1 MGGSL
6 NRNPRLSLVTPAYNE
21 ESGIRTAL
29 EAFAGTLSRITPE
42 WEIIVVDDGSYDRTY
57 EEIRK
62 VCRMEP
68 RVRAIRLSRNFGKEG
83 ALLAGLRH
91 ASGDAAITIDS
102 DLQHPPE
109 VIPRLVE
116 EWRRGA
122 LVVHAFK
129 LNRGKD
135 HWITR
140 ARAALFNATLSILS
154 GMDMMNAS
162 DFKLLDRI
170 VIDSI
175 VDEIRER
182 RRFYRGLTQWVGYK
196 QASVGFEVEPRTAGK
211 GKWLLRDLLSL
222 AVTGVVSFSSMPLRI
237 VTILGLIMILFGVVI
252 AIDAL
257 ISYFRGL
264 AVSGFATLIITN
276 IFIGSIVMISLGVI
290 GEYIAKI
297 YEEVK
302 KRPPYLIASRM
313 NFSARSTDGRGE
325 APDAEEGR

>member
-1 MGGSL
+1 MSTST
-6 NRNPRLSLVTPAYNE
+6 NRNPWISLVTPAYNE
-21 ESGIRTAL
+21 ESCIRSAL
-29 EAFAGTLSRITPE
+29 EAFARTLSRITPE
-42 WEIIVVDDGSYDRTY
+42 WEIIVVDDGSYDHTY
-57 EEIRK
+57 EEIRIA
-62 VCRMEP
+62 CQTEP
-68 RVRAIRLSRNFGKEG
+68 RFRAIRLSRNFGKEG
-83 ALLAGLRH
+83 ALLAGLKH
-91 ASGDAAITIDS
+91 ASGDAVITIDC

-109 VIPRLVE
+109 VILRLVE

-129 LNRGKD
+129 SNRGKD
-135 HWITR
+135 HWTTR
-140 ARAALFNATLSILS
+140 ARAALFNATLSLMS

-170 VIDSI
+170 VVDSI
-175 VDEIRER
+175 VNEIGER

-196 QASVGFEVEPRTAGK
+196 QARVGFEVEPRPVGK
-211 GKWLLRDLLSL
+211 GKWLIRDLLSL
-222 AVTGVVSFSSMPLRI
+222 AVTGVISFSSMPLRI
-237 VTILGLIMILFGVVI
+237 VTILGLCMILFGVI
-252 AIDAL
+252 ISIDAL

-302 KRPPYLIASRM
+302 RRPPYLIASRL
-313 NFSARSTDGRGE
+313 NLSDRSVDRRRDL
-325 APDAEEGR
+325 PEGTES